1 MSDEE
6 HKEDKDEEV
15 EEVAMNEGVEEEEVV
30 MDKKPEE
37 ADEEDS
43 STTEKTLVVEDATR
57 PLPVS
62 IYLNPRDAC
71 GVLHILLAHLSWYS
85 LRRPT
90 ETLCIVNN
98 EAMGIRPIHSQ

>member
-6 HKEDKDEEV
+6 HTEDKDEEV

-37 ADEEDS
+37 ADEENS

-62 IYLNPRDAC
+62 IYLNPPERRW
-71 GVLHILLAHLSWYS
+71 VLPSFLGMLVVYFTYYWLTY
-85 LRRPT
+85 LG
-90 ETLCIVNN
+90 TL
-98 EAMGIRPIHSQ
+98 

>member
-6 HKEDKDEEV
+6 HTEDKDEEV
-15 EEVAMNEGVEEEEVV
+15 EEVAMNEGVDEEEIV

-37 ADEEDS
+37 ADEENS

-62 IYLNPRDAC
+62 IYLNPPERRW
-71 GVLHILLAHLSWYS
+71 VLPSFLGMLVVYFTYYWLTY
-85 LRRPT
+85 LG
-90 ETLCIVNN
+90 TL
-98 EAMGIRPIHSQ
+98 